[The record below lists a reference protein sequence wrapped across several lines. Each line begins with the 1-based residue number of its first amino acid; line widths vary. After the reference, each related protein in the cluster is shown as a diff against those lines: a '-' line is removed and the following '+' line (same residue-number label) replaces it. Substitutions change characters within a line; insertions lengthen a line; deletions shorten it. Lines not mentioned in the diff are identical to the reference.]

1 MNIED
6 LYNRYGPMVIRR
18 CRHLLKD
25 EQETLDVAQDVF
37 VRLLQRKGGVED
49 ITYPSSMLYRI
60 ATNLCLNRIRDRRLE
75 PLAVEDELLHRIA
88 DLEDDRPIHDARS
101 ALRWLFARHD
111 ETSRTMA
118 VMHYVDGM
126 MLAEVARETGYSVS
140 GVRKRLRA
148 LRSTLEGMEDR

>member
-25 EQETLDVAQDVF
+25 EQEALDIAQDVF
-37 VRLLQRKGGVED
+37 VRLLQRKEGAEN

-60 ATNLCLNRIRDRRLE
+60 ATNLCLNQIRDRRLE

-88 DLEDDRPIHDARS
+88 DLEDDRPVHDARS

-111 ETSRTMA
+111 EYSRTMA

-126 MLAEVARETGYSVS
+126 TLAEVARETGYSVS

-148 LRSTLEGMEDR
+148 LRTTLEGMED

>member
-37 VRLLQRKGGVED
+37 VRLLQRKAGVED
-49 ITYPSSMLYRI
+49 IAYPSSMLYRI

-88 DLEDDRPIHDARS
+88 ALEDDRLVHDARS

-111 ETSRTMA
+111 EYSRTMA

-126 MLAEVARETGYSVS
+126 TLAEVARETGYSVS

-148 LRSTLEGMEDR
+148 LRTTLEGMEDR